1 MNNKKW
7 VVYLVRCSDN
17 SLYCGISNDLKSR
30 LIEHNLGKGAKY
42 TRSRRLVD
50 LVGISPEMTKSEA
63 LKLEYRIKQ
72 VPADKKIAALT
83 RKENGMAILKKDLH
97 ALKKEIKALDRKME
111 MLIKEFGKGK
121 KANVKK
127 KVTAKTVKAK
137 TIKKAPPKKAPAKKK
152 TAKLTATD
160 QVLKILRGRKKGVDA
175 ATLMKKTGFDN
186 KKIQNI
192 LHRTYKMGKIKRVGQ
207 GVYVGA

>member
-17 SLYCGISNDLKSR
+17 SLYCGISNDYKSR

-42 TRSRRLVD
+42 TKSRRPVE
-50 LVGISPEMTKSEA
+50 LVGIGPEMTKSEA

-111 MLIKEFGKGK
+111 MLIKEFGKGQ

>member
-17 SLYCGISNDLKSR
+17 SLYCGISNDYKSR
-30 LIEHNLGKGAKY
+30 LIEHNFGKGAKY
-42 TRSRRLVD
+42 TKTRRPVE
-50 LVGISPEMTKSEA
+50 LVGIGPEMTKSEA

-83 RKENGMAILKKDLH
+83 RKENEMAILKKDLQ

-111 MLIKEFGKGK
+111 KLIKEFGKGQ

-127 KVTAKTVKAK
+127 KVTARTVKAK

-160 QVLKILRGRKKGVDA
+160 QVLKILKGRKKGVDA